1 MTTLQKLLDEEKTL
15 AEIKQRIESREAEIT
30 KLKDD
35 LIQQQEGFRLKKQLA
50 QIQKEFVSLGYTMEY
65 QLRSVDMSDSD
76 LNLQRKTRNMV
87 TLEIMNLLG
96 IKNHGQTPKQIFNS
110 IAQKYWQDN
119 LPTFKGDNPKE
130 FRESN
135 ELKYFNKCLRFL
147 SKKGLVNY
155 FPETH
160 SYSVN

>member
-1 MTTLQKLLDEEKTL
+1 MTTLQKLLDEEKSL
-15 AEIKQRIESREAEIT
+15 AEIKQRIESREAEI
-30 KLKDD
+30 KKVKDD
-35 LIQQQEGFRLKKQLA
+35 LIQKEAFRLKEQLE
-50 QIQKEFVSLGYTMEY
+50 QIQRGFVSLGYTMEY
-65 QLRSVDMSDSD
+65 QLRSVDISD
-76 LNLQRKTRNMV
+76 LDLNPQKKTRNMV
-87 TLEIMNLLG
+87 TLEIMNLLE
-96 IKNHGQTPKQIFNS
+96 IKNHGQRPKQIFNS

-119 LPTFKGDNPKE
+119 LPTFQGDQPKE

-147 SKKGLVNY
+147 SKKGLINY

>member
-1 MTTLQKLLDEEKTL
+1 MTTLQKLLDEEKSL
-15 AEIKQRIESREAEIT
+15 AEIKQRIESREDEIT

-35 LIQQQEGFRLKKQLA
+35 LIQQQEAFRLKKQLA

-65 QLRSVDMSDSD
+65 QLQSVNTFDSP
-76 LNLQRKTRNMV
+76 RKTRNMV

-110 IAQKYWQDN
+110 IAQKHWQDN
-119 LPTFKGDNPKE
+119 LPTFQGDNPKE

-155 FPETH
+155 FPKTH

>member
-1 MTTLQKLLDEEKTL
+1 MTTLQKLLDEEKSL
-15 AEIKQRIESREAEIT
+15 AEIKQRIESREAEI
-30 KLKDD
+30 KKVKDD
-35 LIQQQEGFRLKKQLA
+35 LIQKEAFRLKEQLE
-50 QIQKEFVSLGYTMEY
+50 QIQRGFVSLGYTMEY
-65 QLRSVDMSDSD
+65 QLRSVDISD
-76 LNLQRKTRNMV
+76 LDLNPQKKTRNMV
-87 TLEIMNLLG
+87 TLEIMNLLE
-96 IKNHGQTPKQIFNS
+96 IKNRGQRPKQIFNS

-119 LPTFKGDNPKE
+119 LPTFQGDQPKE

-155 FPETH
+155 FSETH